1 MSYVYGIDKTK
12 SSTQFGL
19 LPPKLKSELNSTIAT
34 MLTILL
40 KQHGVASVF
49 TCITAYTCSHNSHC
63 ERVLFDSLFALIC
76 SRLLLL
82 LVARH
87 YCLLGLLHTVFG
99 LFGIQ
104 MRLIWMCQ
112 ENLIRWF
119 VLHLI
124 TARQC
129 PKQHKWPFYGYN
141 YQCKYNP
148 SHAPCITVL
157 MTPFSSSA
165 WRLHMGMGIVAVTA
179 ICSQELCILGCWPA
193 TV

>member
-1 MSYVYGIDKTK
+1 MKYLAEACPFRILFLFLYAQDFSFSSVEPMSYVYGIDKTK

-104 MRLIWMCQ
+104 MRLI
-112 ENLIRWF
+112 
-119 VLHLI
+119 
-124 TARQC
+124 
-129 PKQHKWPFYGYN
+129 
-141 YQCKYNP
+141 
-148 SHAPCITVL
+148 
-157 MTPFSSSA
+157 
-165 WRLHMGMGIVAVTA
+165 
-179 ICSQELCILGCWPA
+179 
-193 TV
+193 